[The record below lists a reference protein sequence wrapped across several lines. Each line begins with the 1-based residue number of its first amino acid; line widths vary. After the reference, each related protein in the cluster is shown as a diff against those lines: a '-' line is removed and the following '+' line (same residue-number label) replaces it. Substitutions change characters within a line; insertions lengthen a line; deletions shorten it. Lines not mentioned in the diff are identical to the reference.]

1 MLCALI
7 MAGGKGTR
15 FWPLSTEEKPKQFL
29 KLIDDETMIQKTINR
44 IRDIIPLERIFICT
58 GNTYIDLVKE
68 QVPDLPEKNIIV
80 EPEGKNTAPC
90 IVLSSIIIKK
100 YYKNANILVLPSD
113 HLIKDEEKFRN
124 IILRGNS
131 FLEKNNEVLI
141 TLGIKPTRPETNYG
155 YIKYENKSIESKI
168 LKVESFVEKPSKD
181 VAKSYLDSG
190 NYLWNAGMFMWNVN
204 SIINEFK
211 KYNLED
217 YKSLSALEECAISDL
232 DEVILDSYSKV
243 NSISIDYAVLEKS
256 KNIYVIPSDIGWDDI
271 GNWDSIER
279 YRVSDDNGNINIGD
293 VNCYK
298 GKNNLVVASSGKVII
313 DGLSDI
319 YVIENAG
326 NIVLGRKDN
335 ISRIKE
341 LRNAR

>member
-58 GNTYIDLVKE
+58 GNTYVDLVKE
-68 QVPDLPEKNIIV
+68 QVPDLPERNIIV

-90 IVLSSIIIKK
+90 IVLSTIIINK
-100 YYKNANILVLPSD
+100 YCKDANILVLPSD
-113 HLIKDEEKFRN
+113 HLIKDEENFKN
-124 IILRGNS
+124 IILEGNG
-131 FLEKNNEVLI
+131 FLDKRNDALI

-155 YIKYENKSIESKI
+155 YIKYENKNIESKI
-168 LKVESFVEKPSKD
+168 LKVESFVEKPNKD
-181 VAKSYLDSG
+181 IAQSYLNSG
-190 NYLWNAGMFMWNVN
+190 NYLWNSGMFMWNAN
-204 SIINEFK
+204 SIINEYK
-211 KYNLED
+211 KYNSQD
-217 YKSLSALEECAISDL
+217 YETLSVLEECSDL
-232 DEVILDSYSKV
+232 KKAIEESYSKV

-256 KNIYVIPSDIGWDDI
+256 KNVYVIPSDIGWDDV
-271 GNWDSIER
+271 GNWEAIER
-279 YRVSDDNGNINIGD
+279 YRYSDDNGNVNIGD
-293 VNCYK
+293 VSCYE
-298 GKNNLVVASSGKVII
+298 GRNNLVVASSGKVII

-341 LRNAR
+341 LKNAR